1 MTKQFVMTDVIQVN
15 PNILGGTPVFKG
27 TRVPVEVFFDHM
39 EAGVTIEEFV
49 QDFSTVT
56 KEQCV
61 QILELAEHLL
71 TANNLKQ
78 LYESVDR

>member
-1 MTKQFVMTDVIQVN
+1 MIDVIQVN

-27 TRVPVEVFFDHM
+27 TRVPVEVFFDHI

-49 QDFSTVT
+49 QDFPTVT

-61 QILELAEHLL
+61 QVLEIAGHLL
-71 TANNLKQ
+71 TSSNLKH
-78 LYESVDR
+78 LYESADR

>member
-1 MTKQFVMTDVIQVN
+1 MLDVIQTN
-15 PNILGGTPVFKG
+15 ANILGGTPVFKG
-27 TRVPVEVFFDHM
+27 TRVPVEVFFDHI

-61 QILELAEHLL
+61 QVLELAEQIL
-71 TANNLKQ
+71 TSTNLKQ
-78 LYESVDR
+78 LYEGINR

>member
-1 MTKQFVMTDVIQVN
+1 MLDVIQSN

-39 EAGVTIEEFV
+39 EGGVTIE
-49 QDFSTVT
+49 DFLLDFPSVT

-61 QILELAEHLL
+61 QVLEIAEHLI
-71 TANNLKQ
+71 TSSNLKV
-78 LYESVDR
+78 LYESADR

>member
-1 MTKQFVMTDVIQVN
+1 MAKQFVMIDVIQVN
-15 PNILGGTPVFKG
+15 SNILGGTPVFKG

-39 EAGVTIEEFV
+39 EAGVTIEAFV

-61 QILELAEHLL
+61 QVLELAG
-71 TANNLKQ
+71 TRG
-78 LYESVDR
+78 LYY